1 MVAPHFGDSVVS
13 RTLIAFS
20 SEVDTGSRE
29 ENASIQ
35 QPVPSRW
42 AVILL
47 TAAALALAG
56 CGRKGGLDLPP
67 AASAPPPPQ
76 ANSQP
81 ATPGSLFDPSYGA
94 NKDPVA
100 AKGQKRSFI
109 LDPLLND

>member
-1 MVAPHFGDSVVS
+1 MQQIRREFRGSPARFNLCMVAPHFGEFTVS
-13 RTLIAFS
+13 RTS
-20 SEVDTGSRE
+20 S
-29 ENASIQ
+29 
-35 QPVPSRW
+35 PVPSRW

>member
-1 MVAPHFGDSVVS
+1 VS
-13 RTLIAFS
+13 RTLRAFS

-29 ENASIQ
+29 DNASIQ

-67 AASAPPPPQ
+67 TASNPPPAGASATGG
-76 ANSQP
+76 P
-81 ATPGSLFDPSYGA
+81 AAGPAHVFDPAYHASREQ
-94 NKDPVA
+94 VA
-100 AKGQKRSFI
+100 PPGQKKPFI
-109 LDPLLND
+109 LDPLLD